1 MANKLGGTGV
11 ALITPF
17 TKKGTVDYKSL
28 EKLIDHVI
36 AKGKG
41 VDFIVSL
48 GTTGETATLSSE
60 EKKDVWAATKS
71 LVNGRVPLVA
81 GIGGNDT
88 HKIAEEISKF
98 DHKGFDA
105 ILSVSPYYNKPTQ
118 EGIFQYYKRISD
130 ASKLQ
135 VIVYNVPGRTSSNIK
150 AATTLRMAHELK
162 NILGVKEASGDLMQC
177 MDIIHDAPK
186 NFLVLSGDDALT
198 LPLIAGGMSG
208 VISVI
213 ANAFPVEFSSMVRHA
228 LKGDMDKARKIHY
241 ALLPF
246 NNPLYAEGNPTG
258 VKTCME
264 LQGLCGGTLR
274 EPLLPGSADLQKQ
287 FKAALKKMR

>member
-17 TKKGTVDYKSL
+17 TKKGAIDFKSL
-28 EKLIDHVI
+28 EKIIEHVI
-36 AKGKG
+36 ADGKG

-48 GTTGETATLSSE
+48 GTTGETATLSAE
-60 EKKDVWAATKS
+60 EKKEIWAATKT

-88 HKIAEEISKF
+88 RKIVEEISKF
-98 DHKGFDA
+98 EHKGFEA

-118 EGIFQYYKRISD
+118 EGIFQYYKSISE
-130 ASKLQ
+130 ASKLP
-135 VIVYNVPGRTSSNIK
+135 VIIYNVPGRTSSNIK
-150 AATTLRMAHELK
+150 ASTTLKMANELK
-162 NILGVKEASGDLMQC
+162 NIIGVKEASGDLMQC
-177 MDIIHDAPK
+177 MDIIHSAPK

-198 LPLIAGGMSG
+198 LPLIASGMRG

-213 ANAFPVEFSSMVRHA
+213 ANAFPVEFSNMVRYA
-228 LKGDMDKARKIHY
+228 LKGEMEKARKIHY
-241 ALLPF
+241 SLLPF
-246 NNPLYAEGNPTG
+246 NHPLYAEGNPTG

-264 LQGLCGGTLR
+264 LQGLCGGMLR
-274 EPLLPGSADLQKQ
+274 EPILPGTKELQMQ
-287 FKAALKKMR
+287 FKAALKKVR